1 MRIFQ
6 FTVNSNLHFFFV
18 RLAQQAIYV
27 HKIKAWASF
36 VQVKQCNFLLFFFS
50 FLLLFFLCILKY
62 NKYQRANY
70 AGRKKSG
77 WFKTCGDETNWMKKL
92 RMERRHK
99 QQMCKMI
106 GSDKGTIL
114 LKRINAKWKRR
125 RKKTKILLREK
136 KNCVQQQTC
145 AKRI

>member
-1 MRIFQ
+1 MQ
-6 FTVNSNLHFFFV
+6 FLVVFFIPV
-18 RLAQQAIYV
+18 A
-27 HKIKAWASF
+27 
-36 VQVKQCNFLLFFFS
+36 
-50 FLLLFFLCILKY
+50 FFLCILKY

-114 LKRINAKWKRR
+114 LKRIKAKWKRR
-125 RKKTKILLREK
+125 KKTKYYWK

>member
-6 FTVNSNLHFFFV
+6 FTVNSNLHFFLFV
-18 RLAQQAIYV
+18 LPNRRYMYIKSRLGRRLYRSNNAI
-27 HKIKAWASF
+27 S
-36 VQVKQCNFLLFFFS
+36 CCFFS

-106 GSDKGTIL
+106 GSDKGTIP

-125 RKKTKILLREK
+125 RKKNKILLREK